1 MTNRKS
7 LSNIIN
13 FPSKIELIIT
23 IFLPKLARWENTM
36 QLEWKAVFMIL
47 KAKIQ
52 DRGIYIAVGEKFQGK
67 NKHKHIILQALTNI
81 YPEKKKFD

>member
-1 MTNRKS
+1 
-7 LSNIIN
+7 
-13 FPSKIELIIT
+13 
-23 IFLPKLARWENTM
+23 
-36 QLEWKAVFMIL
+36 MIL

-67 NKHKHIILQALTNI
+67 ITLTNI

>member
-1 MTNRKS
+1 
-7 LSNIIN
+7 
-13 FPSKIELIIT
+13 
-23 IFLPKLARWENTM
+23 
-36 QLEWKAVFMIL
+36 MIL

-81 YPEKKKFD
+81 YPEKRKFD

>member
-13 FPSKIELIIT
+13 FPRTDNYNIFTKISTLRKWD
-23 IFLPKLARWENTM
+23 FL
-36 QLEWKAVFMIL
+36 IL